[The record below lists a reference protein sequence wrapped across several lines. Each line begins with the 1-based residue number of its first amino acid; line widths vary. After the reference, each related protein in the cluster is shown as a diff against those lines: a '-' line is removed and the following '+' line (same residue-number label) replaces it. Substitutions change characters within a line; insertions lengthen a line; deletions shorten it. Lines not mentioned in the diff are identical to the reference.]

1 MEHKVKKSLIPTDF
15 LCNICNKFYGS
26 ASSLCN
32 HNKKFHTSNGGTPG
46 VLEGTLKK
54 TYNCDYCNKIFNDKS
69 NKYKHHKICKFKNN
83 IINNTTNNT
92 NIISSLSC
100 EYCNKVF
107 ATRQSKSKHKIKTCK
122 FKNNIINNT
131 TKIHSK
137 TLQINNTSNNDI
149 VINNK
154 IIKSNDNNFFVDLN
168 KNFMTFNDKPIKFFY
183 YNDQVYFKAK
193 DITKVL
199 EYKNTNDVIIDNI
212 DIEYNIDNEDKFE
225 INEILGW
232 SVEMP
237 VLPYSF
243 IDTIKNE
250 DLKTIFINESGLYS
264 LILISKNP
272 EAKLFKK
279 WIISEVLPY
288 IRKYGSYSIINNYI
302 EEDLDKYYGIDCV
315 YVIHIKDDIYK
326 YGNTSHLFKR
336 LQTHKTNFD
345 YIKII
350 KIYEMKNIND
360 AIKLEKKIIKLTKSL
375 NINIIYNLGTTNH
388 KEIFKVN
395 NNNLKNVIKK
405 IDDFSL
411 EINKKQFSY
420 IDQLKNDEIKND
432 NLKIE
437 NDNLKL
443 ENDNLKLKLELLKL
457 SN

>member
-183 YNDQVYFKAK
+183 YNDQIFFKG
-193 DITKVL
+193 
-199 EYKNTNDVIIDNI
+199 I
-212 DIEYNIDNEDKFE
+212 DIALMLDY
-225 INEILGW
+225 
-232 SVEMP
+232 
-237 VLPYSF
+237 
-243 IDTIKNE
+243 IDTDQAIRKNVDDEDIIIIGELLKDPVSQTGFFKNE
-250 DLKTIFINESGLYS
+250 LLKKDNLKTIYINESGFYTI
-264 LILISKNP
+264 ILKSKKD
-272 EAKLFKK
+272 EAKKFRR
-279 WIISEVLPY
+279 WVTSEVLPS

-375 NINIIYNLGTTNH
+375 NINIIYNLGNTNH
-388 KEIFKVN
+388 KEMFKVN
-395 NNNLKNVIKK
+395 NNDLDNVIKK

-411 EINKKQFSY
+411 DVNNK
-420 IDQLKNDEIKND
+420 ILD
-432 NLKIE
+432 NNNQLKIE
-437 NDNLKL
+437 EEKTKQL
-443 ENDNLKLKLELLKL
+443 ELEYKTIQLKLELYKL
-457 SN
+457 SSIIP

>member
-1 MEHKVKKSLIPTDF
+1 MEHKVKKSSIPTDF

-168 KNFMTFNDKPIKFFY
+168 KNFMRFNDKPIKFFY
-183 YNDQVYFKAK
+183 YNDQIFFKG
-193 DITKVL
+193 
-199 EYKNTNDVIIDNI
+199 I
-212 DIEYNIDNEDKFE
+212 DIALMLDY
-225 INEILGW
+225 
-232 SVEMP
+232 
-237 VLPYSF
+237 
-243 IDTIKNE
+243 IDTDQAIRKNVDDE
-250 DLKTIFINESGLYS
+250 DIIIIGELLKKDNLKTIYINESGFYTI
-264 LILISKNP
+264 ILKSKKD
-272 EAKLFKK
+272 EAKKFRR
-279 WIISEVLPY
+279 WVTSEVLPS

-336 LQTHKTNFD
+336 LQTHET
-345 YIKII
+345 
-350 KIYEMKNIND
+350 
-360 AIKLEKKIIKLTKSL
+360 
-375 NINIIYNLGTTNH
+375 
-388 KEIFKVN
+388 
-395 NNNLKNVIKK
+395 
-405 IDDFSL
+405 
-411 EINKKQFSY
+411 INKKNKVFFINY
-420 IDQLKNDEIKND
+420 
-432 NLKIE
+432 
-437 NDNLKL
+437 
-443 ENDNLKLKLELLKL
+443 
-457 SN
+457 